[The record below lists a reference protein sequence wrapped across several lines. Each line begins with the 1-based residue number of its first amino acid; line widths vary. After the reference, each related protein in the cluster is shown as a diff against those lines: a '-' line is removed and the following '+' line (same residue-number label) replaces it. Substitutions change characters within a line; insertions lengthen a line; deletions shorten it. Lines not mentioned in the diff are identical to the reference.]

1 MLQHYIERIL
11 RARVYDVAVETPLDL
26 APSLSKRLN
35 NKVYIKRED
44 LQPVFSFKLRGAYNK
59 IVSLTEAERRNGVI
73 TASAGNH
80 AQGVALAANKLG
92 IRAVIVM
99 PRTTP
104 DIKVQAVLGRGGEAV
119 LQGDSYDEAYE
130 HALSL
135 ADEQKLTFVHPYDD
149 PEVIAGQGTIG
160 MEILRQQMGDIHA
173 IFVPVGGG
181 GLIAGVAAYVKFV
194 RPEVNIIGVEPE
206 DSDCLN
212 KALKAKRR
220 VVLKQVGLFADGV
233 AVKQIGKE
241 TFHLAH
247 QYVDSVVTVSTDEIC
262 AAIKDIFDDTR
273 SIAEPAGALGIAG
286 LKKYAEA
293 NLLQGQ
299 CLIAIESGANINF
312 DRLRHV
318 AERAQI
324 GEQKELLFAATIP
337 ERPGSFLEFC
347 RNLGH
352 RNITEFNYRFFDSAS
367 AHVFVGVQTSHGRKE
382 GEALIK
388 QLRNAGFPVTDMTG
402 NELAVEHIR
411 YMVGGHPPRLLD
423 EHVYSFEFPERP
435 GALLK
440 FLSDLGGRWNISLF
454 HYRNHG
460 AAFGRVLMGLQVPK
474 LDRKSF
480 LEFLDALGFPYREE
494 TDNPAYRLF
503 AGGRKVEAGDLKEV

>member
-1 MLQHYIERIL
+1 MIQHYIERIL
-11 RARVYDVAVETPLDL
+11 RARVYDVAVETPLDF
-26 APSLSKRLN
+26 APILSKRLN

-59 IVSLTEAERRNGVI
+59 IVSLSEAEKQCGVI

-92 IRAVIVM
+92 IRALVVM
-99 PRTTP
+99 PGTTP
-104 DIKVQAVLGRGGEAV
+104 AIKVQAVRRRGGETV
-119 LQGDSYDEAYE
+119 LHGDSYDEACE
-130 HALSL
+130 HALRL
-135 ADEQKLTFVHPYDD
+135 AEEHKMTFIHPFDD
-149 PEVIAGQGTIG
+149 PHVIAGQGTIG
-160 MEILRQQMGDIHA
+160 MEILRQHMGDIHA

-181 GLIAGVAAYVKFV
+181 GLIAGVSAYVKFV
-194 RPEVNIIGVEPE
+194 RPEVKVIGVEPV

-241 TFHLAH
+241 TFHIAH
-247 QYVDSVVTVSTDEIC
+247 QYVDGVVTVNTDEMC
-262 AAIKDIFDDTR
+262 ASIKDIFDDTR
-273 SIAEPAGALGIAG
+273 SIAEPAGALAVAG
-286 LKKYAEA
+286 LKKYAAE
-293 NLLQGQ
+293 NGLEGQ

-318 AERAQI
+318 AERAQV
-324 GEQKELLFAATIP
+324 GEQKEMLFAATIP

-347 RNLGH
+347 RRLGQ

-367 AHVFVGVQTSHGRKE
+367 AHIFVGVQTSHGRKD
-382 GEALIK
+382 GEALILE
-388 QLRNAGFPVTDMTG
+388 LRNAGFPVTDMTG
-402 NELAVEHIR
+402 NDLAVEHIR
-411 YMVGGHPPRLLD
+411 HMVGGHPPRLLD

-440 FLSDLGGRWNISLF
+440 FLSCLGGRWNISLF

-474 LDRKSF
+474 EDRKTF
-480 LEFLDALGFPYREE
+480 HEFLDALGFPYREE

-503 AGGRKVEAGDLKEV
+503 AAGRNLEA